1 MTEKP
6 HDTDE
11 LLKRWRDALLAALD
25 LAEVEVN
32 IDAVLGLAGQ
42 VAHGVVRPAAPLTAY
57 LVGLA
62 VGRSMSDSG
71 SGETFDAAAAT
82 ARALAATGDFTATP

>member
-1 MTEKP
+1 MTVKP
-6 HDTDE
+6 EDTDE
-11 LLKRWRDALLAALD
+11 LLKRWSDALLAELGIAG
-25 LAEVEVN
+25 VEVN

-62 VGRSMSDSG
+62 VGRSIGDNA
-71 SGETFDAAAAT
+71 SGEAFGAAAAT
-82 ARALAATGDFTATP
+82 ARALAATGDYSATP